1 MELTDEQWNIL
12 RPLIPKP
19 RLRADGRGRP
29 WRDNRQVLNG
39 ILWSLR
45 TGAQWHDMPDRYP
58 SPATCHRRFQHWVRS
73 GVLKRILRALA
84 KDLRDRGKLDLTEG
98 FIDGTFAGA
107 KKGGAAWVPPS
118 GAKVRRSWQWQTAM
132 VFLSPL
138 TWPALRPMKSSSSI
152 PRSKPAF
159 SRSRRSDSSATKPST
174 ATRSGRILPKTAS
187 S

>member
-29 WRDNRQVLNG
+29 WRDIRG
-39 ILWSLR
+39 
-45 TGAQWHDMPDRYP
+45 RYP

-138 TWPALRPMKSSSSI
+138 TWPALRPMKSSSSS

-159 SRSRRSDSSATKPST
+159 SRSRR
-174 ATRSGRILPKTAS
+174 
-187 S
+187 